1 MILVYHSYTTHM
13 CALVR
18 QVPSS
23 CTEIPVARRFPKPV
37 LCHGEYSRFCL
48 QGGRIRGKPGR
59 GRYPTRFATVRVSNE
74 AMLYLVP
81 RTALSEDS
89 HRSESDAQAP
99 LFFAA
104 KFSYGLGVGASPST
118 VTGRWQ

>member
-1 MILVYHSYTTHM
+1 MILVYHSYTATH
-13 CALVR
+13 VR
-18 QVPSS
+18 AGPSGS
-23 CTEIPVARRFPKPV
+23 EFLHRHPGCPKPV

-48 QGGRIRGKPGR
+48 QGGRIRGELGR

>member
-1 MILVYHSYTTHM
+1 MILVCH
-13 CALVR
+13 
-18 QVPSS
+18 S
-23 CTEIPVARRFPKPV
+23 CTATFARAGPSGSEFLCRHRGCPRPV
-37 LCHGEYSRFCL
+37 LCHGEDSLVCL
-48 QGGRIRGKPGR
+48 QDGRVQGELGGDRD
-59 GRYPTRFATVRVSNE
+59 PTRFATVRVSNE

-104 KFSYGLGVGASPST
+104 KFSYGLGVGLLTST

>member
-1 MILVYHSYTTHM
+1 M
-13 CALVR
+13 CR
-18 QVPSS
+18 
-23 CTEIPVARRFPKPV
+23 
-37 LCHGEYSRFCL
+37 GEYYLLCL
-48 QGGRIRGKPGR
+48 QGDRVQVKLGRDH
-59 GRYPTRFATVRVSNE
+59 YPTRFATVRVSDE

-104 KFSYGLGVGASPST
+104 KFSYGLGSGPLTFT

>member
-13 CALVR
+13 CALIR

-23 CTEIPVARRFPKPV
+23 CTKIPMTKLV
-37 LCHGEYSRFCL
+37 LCHGDYSLFCL
-48 QGGRIRGKPGR
+48 QGGRIRGELGR

-74 AMLYLVP
+74 AMLCLVP

-104 KFSYGLGVGASPST
+104 KFSYGLGVGPLTST